1 MDAKIIAS
9 DGVWLDDLLAS
20 RLADNTKQRLDFFSA
35 KDTIHALEMAFLHM
49 HTHTNRRCG

>member
-1 MDAKIIAS
+1 MTHLPA
-9 DGVWLDDLLAS
+9 W
-20 RLADNTKQRLDFFSA
+20 LADNTKQRLDFFSA